1 MNELIIEYNA
11 LKKELETLREKE
23 LVMRKF
29 LVHKILENPEEGSY
43 SKVIDDNK
51 FNIKYIVNRRV
62 KTKYMKDLIE
72 YSDEYNLDLF
82 RKTTSFNNTAYKK
95 LDEHHKGI
103 VDNYITSNIGTPT
116 LEIIKINEE
125 K

>member
-1 MNELIIEYNA
+1 MNDLILEYNA
-11 LKKELETLREKE
+11 LKKELEKLKEKE

-51 FNIKYIVNRRV
+51 FNIKYVVNRRV
-62 KTKYMKDLIE
+62 KSKHMKDLM
-72 YSDEYNLDLF
+72 EYNDDHNLGLF
-82 RKTTSFNNTAYKK
+82 RKTTSFNSTAYKK
-95 LDEHHKGI
+95 LDEYHKEI

-116 LEIIKINEE
+116 LEIIKNVEN